1 MMFEVAVGR
10 PVFTWRRGTGVR
22 FGCAG
27 AVSAAL
33 HIVLALV
40 FMGIVVRPPGESRP
54 IRVFLYD
61 PPPPPPAGTVAGQ
74 APSTAPIQAKPEN
87 VVPETAKPAH
97 TAPLRLHRRDPKRTT
112 ASKPPPVAPPA
123 ESVHE
128 VSPAGE
134 PGGIPGGVAGGVVG
148 GTVGGQGHTL
158 IPAEQAAHLPV
169 AISKVLPEYPPIA
182 RMRGI
187 EGQVLLD
194 AIVATDGH
202 IEPDITVVHSVP
214 LLDGA
219 AIAAVRKWLFRPARD
234 TDGVPLR
241 VTLRVPVR
249 FVLR

>member
-1 MMFEVAVGR
+1 MFEGTVGR
-10 PVFTWRRGTGVR
+10 PAYGLRTGTGVR
-22 FGCAG
+22 FGCAS

-33 HIVLALV
+33 HGVLALLV
-40 FMGIVVRPPGESRP
+40 MGIVVRSPGESRP

-61 PPPPPPAGTVAGQ
+61 PPPPPPAGDASGH
-74 APSTAPIQAKPEN
+74 ASSTAAAPVKP
-87 VVPETAKPAH
+87 P
-97 TAPLRLHRRDPKRTT
+97 DPVAE
-112 ASKPPPVAPPA
+112 ASKPERTAPVRLHKRIAKRPAPSKPQPVAPPA
-123 ESVHE
+123 DVAQEA
-128 VSPAGE
+128 SPAGE
-134 PGGIPGGVAGGVVG
+134 ADGVPGGVAGGIAG
-148 GTVGGQGHTL
+148 GTVGGEGHTL

-194 AIVATDGH
+194 AIVAADGH
-202 IEPDITVVHSVP
+202 IEPDITVVRSVP
-214 LLDGA
+214 LLDSA

-234 TDGVPLR
+234 TNGAPLR

>member
-10 PVFTWRRGTGVR
+10 PAYTWRRRTGVR

-27 AVSAAL
+27 AVSATL

-40 FMGIVVRPPGESRP
+40 LMGIVVRPPGESKP

-61 PPPPPPAGTVAGQ
+61 PPPPPPAGSVAGQ
-74 APSTAPIQAKPEN
+74 APSTAKAADT
-87 VVPETAKPAH
+87 VPETTKPAH
-97 TAPLRLHRRDPKRTT
+97 TTPLRLRRRDPKRAA

-123 ESVHE
+123 DSVNE
-128 VSPAGE
+128 VSAAGE
-134 PGGIPGGVAGGVVG
+134 PGGVPGGVVGGVVG

-214 LLDGA
+214 LLDSA